1 MVAKVQIKR
10 TLTNDLPPTG
20 LLPGELCVEMGV
32 PTRLWVGV
40 PTSVDSTG
48 KKLLAAPTTGS
59 FVLKSGD
66 TMTGS
71 LNISPAAASAQLSLN
86 KAAIVGAE
94 SSVVGFKGGLTRW
107 GLFLGDGTAESSGN
121 AGSNFTINRYADNGA
136 FIASALSISRA
147 NGNTYIYGGVISGVA
162 GNIGTIYLGSDLQH
176 YLTFNG
182 TDYVVQGTTSTVFNI
197 SGHLN
202 AGGNVLCN
210 AMAATGGISSSVGYA
225 TKAGMSGAI
234 GANRFNFD
242 WNGNLIAW
250 VDNVNVGQVA
260 IVCDYRIKQNVA
272 TLPSTW
278 DKVKALNPIKYNYKE
293 NQQFMTKN
301 DNIEH
306 WGFLAH
312 ELQST
317 LVMDAASGVK
327 DAENILQSPNP
338 LVIIAALTKAL
349 QEAMTRIEAL
359 ETAAAM
365 R

>member
-10 TLTNDLPPTG
+10 TSTNDLPPTG

-40 PTSVDSTG
+40 PTSIDSTG

-66 TMTGS
+66 TMTGN
-71 LNISPAAASAQLSLN
+71 LLIAPASTNPILTLT
-86 KAAIVGAE
+86 KAT
-94 SSVVGFKGGLTRW
+94 SGLTSIVQGVKNGLGRW
-107 GLFLGDGTAESSGN
+107 AIELGDAAPESTGN
-121 AGSNFTINRYADNGA
+121 AGSDFAITRFADNG
-136 FIASALSISRA
+136 SAIGRPMIISRA
-147 NGNTYIYGGVISGVA
+147 TGTTVFNGALISGVSS
-162 GNIGTIYLGSDLQH
+162 NVGTIYFGTDSQH

-182 TDYVVQGTTSTVFNI
+182 TDYTLQGNTAQTLVSNVNIQTAGTVTAGAQI
-197 SGHLN
+197 EAIGSIGSG
-202 AGGNVLCN
+202 AGFR
-210 AMAATGGISSSVGYA
+210 
-225 TKAGMSGAI
+225 TKAGLSGAQ
-234 GANRFNFD
+234 GTNLFNFD

-272 TLPSTW
+272 TLASTW
-278 DKVKALNPIKYNYKE
+278 DKVKSLNPIKYNYKANE
-293 NQQFMTKN
+293 QFMTKN
-301 DNIEH
+301 DDIEH

-312 ELQST
+312 ELQSA
-317 LVMDAASGVK
+317 LVPDAASGVK

-349 QEAMTRIEAL
+349 QEAMLRIEAL
-359 ETAAAM
+359 ETAAAI

>member
-10 TLTNDLPPTG
+10 TSTNDLPPTG

-40 PTSVDSTG
+40 PTSLDSTG

-71 LNISPAAASAQLSLN
+71 LTISPTASAQIALN
-86 KAAIVGAE
+86 KAAIAGAE
-94 SSVVGFKGGLTRW
+94 NEVMGFRGGLKRW
-107 GLFLGDGTAESSGN
+107 GLFLGDGNAETSGN
-121 AGSNFTINRYADNGA
+121 AGSNFAINRYADNGSLLGPSLA
-136 FIASALSISRA
+136 IQRSTNSA
-147 NGNTYIYGGVISGVA
+147 YFYGGLISGVSN
-162 GNIGTIYLGSDLQH
+162 NIGTIYLGSDLQH

-182 TDYVVQGTTSTVFNI
+182 SDYVLQGTTAQTLVSNVNI
-197 SGHLN
+197 QSAGSITAVGVVDVQGSIGSG
-202 AGGNVLCN
+202 AG
-210 AMAATGGISSSVGYA
+210 YR
-225 TKAGMSGAI
+225 TKAGLSGAQ
-234 GANRFNFD
+234 GSNLFNFD

-272 TLPSTW
+272 TLSSTW
-278 DKVKALNPIKYNYKE
+278 DKVKSLNPIKYNYKANE
-293 NQQFMTKN
+293 QFMTKS

-312 ELQST
+312 ELQSALIT
-317 LVMDAASGVK
+317 DAASGVK

-338 LVIIAALTKAL
+338 MVIIAALTKAL
-349 QEAMTRIEAL
+349 QEAMLRIEAL
-359 ETAAAM
+359 ETAAAI

>member
-10 TLTNDLPPTG
+10 TSTNDLPPTG

-71 LNISPAAASAQLSLN
+71 LTIGPASSNAYFTLAKASS
-86 KAAIVGAE
+86 
-94 SSVVGFKGGLTRW
+94 GLTNVVQGTKAGLGRW
-107 GLFLGDGTAESSGN
+107 AVELGDAAAESSGN
-121 AGSNFTINRYADNGA
+121 AGSDFAITRFADNG
-136 FIASALSISRA
+136 SAIGRPMIISRA
-147 NGNTYIYGGVISGVA
+147 TGTTVFNGALISGVA
-162 GNIGTIYLGSDLQH
+162 SNVGTIYFGSDSQH

-182 TDYVVQGTTSTVFNI
+182 TDYILQGSVANTLSCNTNI
-197 SGHLN
+197 
-202 AGGNVLCN
+202 A
-210 AMAATGGISSSVGYA
+210 SVGYVA
-225 TKAGMSGAI
+225 AGTTVSATGMISSGAGYRTKAGLSGAV
-234 GANRFNFD
+234 GSNAFNFD

-260 IVCDYRIKQNVA
+260 IVSDYRIKQNVA

-278 DKVKALNPIKYNYKE
+278 DKVKALNPIKYNYKANE
-293 NQQFMTKN
+293 QFMTKN
-301 DNIEH
+301 DDIEH

-312 ELQST
+312 ELQDT
-317 LVMDAASGVK
+317 LTRDAASGVK
-327 DAENILQSPNP
+327 DAPNILQSPNP
-338 LVIIAALTKAL
+338 MTVIAALTKAL
-349 QEAMTRIEAL
+349 QEAMLRIEAL
-359 ETAAAM
+359 ETAAAI

>member
-10 TLTNDLPPTG
+10 TSTNDLPPTG

-40 PTSVDSTG
+40 PTAIDSTG

-71 LNISPAAASAQLSLN
+71 LTISPAASSAQLALN
-86 KAAIVGAE
+86 KAAVAGSE
-94 SSVVGFKGGLTRW
+94 SSVIGLRGGFARW

-121 AGSNFTINRYADNGA
+121 AGSNFAINRYADNGA
-136 FIASALSISRA
+136 FIASALTIGRA
-147 NGNTYIYGGVISGVA
+147 NGNMYVYGGIISAVS
-162 GNIGTIYLGSDLQH
+162 GNVGTIYFGSDLQH

-182 TDYVVQGTTSTVFNI
+182 TDYTMQGTTSTVFNI

-202 AGGNVLCN
+202 AGGSVFCN
-210 AMAATGGISSSVGYA
+210 ALAATGGISSNIGYA

-234 GANRFNFD
+234 GSNRFNFD

-278 DKVKALNPIKYNYKE
+278 DKVKALNPIKYNYKANE
-293 NQQFMTKN
+293 QFMTKN
-301 DNIEH
+301 DDIEH

-312 ELQST
+312 ELQDT
-317 LVMDAASGVK
+317 LVKDAASGVK

-349 QEAMTRIEAL
+349 QEAMLRIEAL
-359 ETAAAM
+359 ETAAAI